1 MLNRKRSIAQAITV
15 LVAALLS
22 ALPALAGERIL
33 HNFNNNGKDGY
44 DPIGGLVFD
53 SAGNLYGT
61 TAFGGARGG
70 GIAFELKPVTGGWTE
85 RVLFTFAATKWG
97 IQPEDSMIFDAS
109 GNLYGT
115 TYLSGGSAGVAFELQ
130 RQADGSFKELILC
143 HLGEQGGGSLPVGSL
158 AFDAS
163 GNLFGTVHSGGPHGE
178 GAVFELTPAT
188 GGTWTV
194 SVPRSFGGPPDGH
207 GARSNVIF
215 DSSGNLYS
223 TTFSGGAHSVGTV
236 FELSPNGDSTWT
248 ETILHDFQKEVGDG
262 YNPWAGLIFDSFGN
276 LYGTT
281 ENGGAQAGTVFEL
294 SPNGDNTWSE
304 KILHKFG
311 NGSDGKYPMA
321 NLVADA
327 AGNLYGTTLEG
338 GAYGFGTVFKLTPAA
353 GGTWTETVLHNFGNG
368 TDGKYPGYG
377 ALIFDHAGNL
387 YGTTGYGGKYAAGM
401 IFEITP

>member
-1 MLNRKRSIAQAITV
+1 M
-15 LVAALLS
+15 
-22 ALPALAGERIL
+22 PALAGEKIL

-53 SAGNLYGT
+53 GAGNLYGT
-61 TAFGGARGG
+61 TAHGGARGG

-97 IQPEDSMIFDAS
+97 IQPEDSLIFDAA

-115 TYLSGGSAGVAFELQ
+115 TYLSGGDGTAFELQ

-143 HLGEQGGGSLPVGSL
+143 RLGEQESATLPVGSL

-163 GNLFGTVHSGGPHGE
+163 GNLFGTAHSGGPHGE
-178 GAVFELTPAT
+178 GAVFELTSAT

-194 SVPRSFGGPPDGH
+194 SVPRYFSGPPDGH
-207 GARSNVIF
+207 GPRSNVIF
-215 DSSGNLYS
+215 DSAGNLFS
-223 TTFSGGAHSVGTV
+223 TTYAGGAHSAGTV
-236 FELSPNGDSTWT
+236 FELSPNGDNTWT
-248 ETILHDFQKEVGDG
+248 ETILHDFQKDVGDG
-262 YNPWAGLIFDSFGN
+262 YSPWASLIFDSFGN

-281 ENGGAQAGTVFEL
+281 ENGGAQEGTVFEL
-294 SPNGDNTWSE
+294 SPNGDSTWSE

-311 NGSDGKYPMA
+311 NGSDGRYPMA

-353 GGTWTETVLHNFGNG
+353 GGTWAETVLHNFGNG

-377 ALIFDHAGNL
+377 ALIFDSAGNL
-387 YGTTGYGGKYAAGM
+387 YGTTSGGGKYGGGM